1 MRAAALALALLL
13 AAPPARAAPD
23 DPVPYFFVGG
33 RYVGDGDA
41 QVMAGQMYVR
51 HLAPTSPAPPGSPA
65 AIPIVMVHGT
75 AQTGTNFLGT
85 PDGRRGW
92 AQWFAAHGR
101 DVYVVDQVGRGR
113 SGQSERS
120 YGPAMRLST
129 RDVSS
134 LFTGQETYALFPQAR
149 LHTQWPGG
157 PGVPG
162 NPAFDQ
168 FFASE
173 VESIA
178 SALRSEE
185 LNDPALVALLQRIG
199 PAILLTHSQ
208 SGAFGWKVADSHP
221 ELVRAL
227 VAVEPNGP
235 PFRDPVFKGGDLGGA
250 GWYGYP
256 DAVARP
262 YGITRVPLDFDPPAA
277 SPADLAPTLQPA
289 PADPALM
296 RCILPGGTPRRLP
309 RLATVP
315 IAVVTAEASFR
326 ASSDHCT
333 TDFLAQAGVPVEHI
347 VLAGRGVHGNGHMMM
362 LESNSDA
369 IAAVIQDWLGHAV
382 AVRQDSGA
390 R

>member
-1 MRAAALALALLL
+1 MPRTAAALALALLL
-13 AAPPARAAPD
+13 APPAARAAPD
-23 DPVPYFFVGG
+23 DPAPYFFVGG
-33 RYVGDGDA
+33 HYVDDA
-41 QVMAGQMYVR
+41 GAQFMSGQMYVR
-51 HLAPTSPAPPGSPA
+51 HLPPTQNAPPGSPA
-65 AIPIVMVHGT
+65 SLPVVMVHGT

-85 PDGRRGW
+85 PDGRPGW
-92 AQWFAAHGR
+92 AQWFAARGH

-113 SGQSERS
+113 SGQSEHA
-120 YGPAMRLST
+120 YGPTMRFST
-129 RDVSS
+129 RDVAS
-134 LFTGQETYALFPQAR
+134 LFTGPEAYALYPQSA

-168 FFASE
+168 FFASQ

-178 SALRSEE
+178 SALHSEE
-185 LNDPALVALLQRIG
+185 LNDPALVALLERTG

-235 PFRDPVFKGGDLGGA
+235 PFRDPAFHGGA
-250 GWYGYP
+250 DWYTYP
-256 DAVARP
+256 DALARP

-296 RCILPGGTPRRLP
+296 RCVLQGAPARRLP
-309 RLATVP
+309 HLATVP

-333 TDFLAQAGVPVEHI
+333 TEFLAQAGVPAEHI
-347 VLAGRGVHGNGHMMM
+347 VLADQGIHGNGHMMM
-362 LESNSDA
+362 LESDSDD
-369 IAAVIQDWLGHAV
+369 IAAAIEAWLDRALPPGP
-382 AVRQDSGA
+382 
-390 R
+390 